1 MREEE
6 KIDAGLLFD
15 PSDPELR
22 AIKRKTHDLNTE
34 YNATLEGETER
45 RAEILGEILGEFGE
59 GGFIQ
64 GPIFFHYGKH
74 TKIGKRFFGN
84 FNLTVQDDARVTI
97 GDCCN
102 FGPNTTIVTPL
113 HPMIAEKRNAFT
125 LPNGETKRLCYAKPV
140 KIGNNCWFGAGVTVC
155 PGVTVGDNCVIGSS
169 VQSYTRDI
177 GKRQSEVQ
185 ARAYAVRRCAAIQ
198 RFVFPIGRRNDSL
211 RSTDARCWLGL

>member
-22 AIKRKTHDLNTE
+22 AIKRKTHDLNTA

-74 TKIGKRFFGN
+74 TKIG
-84 FNLTVQDDARVTI
+84 
-97 GDCCN
+97 
-102 FGPNTTIVTPL
+102 
-113 HPMIAEKRNAFT
+113 
-125 LPNGETKRLCYAKPV
+125 
-140 KIGNNCWFGAGVTVC
+140 
-155 PGVTVGDNCVIGSS
+155 
-169 VQSYTRDI
+169 
-177 GKRQSEVQ
+177 
-185 ARAYAVRRCAAIQ
+185 
-198 RFVFPIGRRNDSL
+198 
-211 RSTDARCWLGL
+211 

>member
-22 AIKRKTHDLNTE
+22 AIKRKTHDLNTA

-74 TKIGKRFFGN
+74 TRSES
-84 FNLTVQDDARVTI
+84 VSS
-97 GDCCN
+97 
-102 FGPNTTIVTPL
+102 
-113 HPMIAEKRNAFT
+113 
-125 LPNGETKRLCYAKPV
+125 ETS
-140 KIGNNCWFGAGVTVC
+140 I
-155 PGVTVGDNCVIGSS
+155 
-169 VQSYTRDI
+169 
-177 GKRQSEVQ
+177 
-185 ARAYAVRRCAAIQ
+185 
-198 RFVFPIGRRNDSL
+198 
-211 RSTDARCWLGL
+211 